1 MITTPAGHSLGLRDE
16 ALDESPIL
24 ALAVVPGAEP
34 PRSRRWRRLL
44 HWSATSA
51 PVALLLLT
59 GLALGRHG
67 INLLSI
73 NTLSLLAPAIPVALA
88 ALGVLV
94 GLSVGGRRL
103 GDRRFLAAAVL
114 ASAVT
119 LLVVSAGLALL
130 ALAGWAPVIRPFW
143 TVVVAAGLCAATSLT
158 LPTGNAIEPRTPA
171 ARLLEFGVL
180 LPIVVGGVLLAALR
194 GGSTVEAVILLAQ
207 ASGLTVTLA
216 AAVWLLLSHASS
228 ATEGRVLIVSALLMV
243 GGVADALSMSA
254 LFSGTV
260 AGVVWRVAGR
270 HPPETIGRDILF
282 AQHPLLVWVLL
293 AAGASA
299 ALSPGALALGAA
311 YLALRVAGQLAGG
324 LLGRRVAGLK
334 VPLDV
339 GLHLLP
345 PGVFGVAFALNA
357 AVVIGEDA
365 AVLLAAVVVG
375 TIGSELVAF
384 LLPSRR
390 VDA

>member
-1 MITTPAGHSLGLRDE
+1 MITTPAGPAPGLRDQ
-16 ALDESPIL
+16 ALDESLIGPMPL
-24 ALAVVPGAEP
+24 APGAEP

-44 HWSATSA
+44 HWSANSA

-59 GLALGRHG
+59 GLGLGRHG

-73 NTLSLLAPAIPVALA
+73 DTMALLAPGVPVALA

-103 GDRRFLAAAVL
+103 GHRRVLAAGVL

-119 LLVVSAGLALL
+119 LLLVSAGVALL
-130 ALAGWAPVIRPFW
+130 ALGGLAPVIRPFW
-143 TVVVAAGLCAATSLT
+143 TVVVATGLCAATSLT
-158 LPTGNAIEPRTPA
+158 LPTGNAIEPRTRA
-171 ARLLEFGVL
+171 ARLLEFGAL
-180 LPIVVGGVLLAALR
+180 LPIGVGGVLLAAIR
-194 GGSTVEAVILLAQ
+194 GGSAADTVILLAQ
-207 ASGLTVTLA
+207 ASGLTVVLA
-216 AAVWLLLSHASS
+216 VAAWLLLTHASS
-228 ATEGRVLIVSALLMV
+228 ATEGRVLIVSALLLV
-243 GGVADALSMSA
+243 GGVADALSVSA
-254 LFSGTV
+254 LFGGLV
-260 AGVVWRVAGR
+260 AGLVWRVAGR

-299 ALSPGALALGAA
+299 AVSPGALVLGAA
-311 YLALRVAGQLAGG
+311 YVALRVVGQLAGG
-324 LLGRRVAGLK
+324 LLGRRVAGLT
-334 VPLDV
+334 VPQDV
-339 GLHLLP
+339 GLHLLS

-357 AVVIGEDA
+357 AVVLGQDA

-375 TIGSELVAF
+375 TIGSEFVAV

-390 VDA
+390 VEA